1 MSEYKITCCS
11 TADMPAAYFEERK
24 IPYVCFHYRMDG
36 VEYPDDLGKTMP
48 FAEFYDR
55 ISKGAEPTTAQVNAQ
70 QYMDF
75 FEPILI
81 EGNDILHF
89 TLSGGISGS
98 VNSAN
103 IAKTQMEEK
112 YPDRKVIVIDSLA
125 ASSGFGMLVDAALD
139 KQEEGLS
146 LEENAAWAEENKDKL
161 HHWFFSTDLTS
172 FIRGGR
178 ISKVSGFVGQAL
190 NICPL
195 MNVNSEGKL
204 IPRNK
209 YRGKKQVIREMVKR
223 MEEHAQGGLSYN
235 GKCFM
240 SCSACEED
248 ARKVADIIEE
258 KFPNLN
264 GKVVINSIGT
274 VIGSHTGPG
283 TVALFFWGDERT
295 ILKSIR
301 RKVKHD
307 ETNITGYGGW
317 NCQYYS
323 RSQRWNHD
331 GCHGAV

>member
-75 FEPILI
+75 FEPILK
-81 EGNDILHF
+81 EGKDILHF

-146 LEENAAWAEENKDKL
+146 LEENAAWAEENKNRL

-172 FIRGGR
+172 FIQGGR

-295 ILKSIR
+295 I
-301 RKVKHD
+301 
-307 ETNITGYGGW
+307 
-317 NCQYYS
+317 
-323 RSQRWNHD
+323 
-331 GCHGAV
+331 